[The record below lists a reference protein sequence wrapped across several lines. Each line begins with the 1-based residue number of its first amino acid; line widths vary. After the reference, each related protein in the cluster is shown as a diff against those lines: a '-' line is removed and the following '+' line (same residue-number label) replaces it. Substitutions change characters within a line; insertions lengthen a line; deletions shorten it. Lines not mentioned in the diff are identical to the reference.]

1 MVFCSFYTLHLL
13 LAEKFA
19 SNTFRL
25 ARKKYFGE
33 NFLRKRKS
41 NGAKETLRR
50 KTKGAQCI
58 VCSDEPSGN
67 PKPRYIAVWAQF
79 VHSKHFF
86 LSPKK
91 EL

>member
-58 VCSDEPSGN
+58 VCSDEPSGI
-67 PKPRYIAVWAQF
+67 PKPRYNVVWAQF

>member
-41 NGAKETLRR
+41 NGAKETLRS
-50 KTKGAQCI
+50 KTKGAKS
-58 VCSDEPSGN
+58 VVYSDEPSGF
-67 PKPRYIAVWAQF
+67 PPPSVSAQF
-79 VHSKHFF
+79 VHSETFF
-86 LSPKK
+86 PIL
-91 EL
+91 